1 MNTLLPLLVA
11 FFLVV
16 ALSAY
21 VLLGGADFGGGILE
35 RTLPSEAL
43 RARLQKTLAP
53 VWEANHVW
61 LIAVVVILFVGFPG
75 FFGEA
80 MTRLYIPVS
89 LALLAI
95 VLRGVFF
102 ALRKYDPEPGGWL
115 PLYSF
120 LFRASS
126 FLAPV
131 CFGFLVAGLFAVH
144 PDPDEMGRASFGA
157 VYVAPWCDIFG
168 MLAALFVASL
178 FGFLAAVFFFGEV
191 APGPDR
197 EILAVRIRFFFA
209 STFFLGGAVLAF
221 GVVTKRVDPGMVSH
235 PLVLGAQIVA
245 FSSLIAFRYA
255 LRGRHANG
263 LRLVAGAQT
272 LAILAG
278 WFGTQYP
285 NLLRFRS
292 STITLFSAAAPA
304 ITLKWL
310 VIGLV
315 VVLALVVPLLV
326 VLYRVFDKSAAETS
340 LHAEDVDEPSVD
352 FGSRSELDDVRG
364 ENQCR

>member
-1 MNTLLPLLVA
+1 MNELLPLFA
-11 FFLVV
+11 GIFLVV

-21 VLLGGADFGGGILE
+21 VLFGGADFGGGILE
-35 RTLPSEAL
+35 RTLPTEAL

-80 MTRLYIPVS
+80 MTRLYVPIS

-95 VLRGVFF
+95 VLRGAFF
-102 ALRKYDPEPGGWL
+102 ALRKYDPAPGGLL

-131 CFGFLVAGLFAVH
+131 CFGFLIAGLFAIH
-144 PDPDEMGRASFGA
+144 PDPNELRRSSFGA
-157 VYVAPWCDIFG
+157 VYVAPWFDIFG
-168 MLAALFVASL
+168 VLAALFITSL
-178 FGFLAAVFFFGEV
+178 FGFLAAVFFFGEIE
-191 APGPDR
+191 AGPDR
-197 EILAVRIRFFFA
+197 ELIAARIRVFFLA
-209 STFFLGGAVLAF
+209 TFFLGGAVLAF
-221 GVVTKRVDPGMVSH
+221 GVVTKRVDPGMILH
-235 PLVLGAQIVA
+235 PAVFAAQVVA
-245 FSSLIAFRYA
+245 FFALLAFVHAYR
-255 LRGRHANG
+255 RRHAMG
-263 LRLVAGAQT
+263 LRLAAGAQT

-285 NLLRFRS
+285 NLLRYRS
-292 STITLFSAAAPA
+292 STITVYSAAAPP

-310 VIGLV
+310 LIGLV
-315 VVLALVVPLLV
+315 FVLALVVPLLV
-326 VLYRVFDKSAAETS
+326 LLYRVFDKAAIEE
-340 LHAEDVDEPSVD
+340 APE
-352 FGSRSELDDVRG
+352 
-364 ENQCR
+364 